1 MLTVA
6 EETLTGLA
14 AKRKQQITRHLYGQ
28 EINPET
34 YAVYKADMLLNRI
47 LATTT

>member
-6 EETLTGLA
+6 EETIIAIGKKRGLQVEA
-14 AKRKQQITRHLYGQ
+14 RLYGQ

-34 YAVYKADMLLNRI
+34 YAI
-47 LATTT
+47 C

>member
-6 EETLTGLA
+6 EETLIEIA
-14 AKRKQQITRHLYGQ
+14 AKRLQQARCLLYGQ

-34 YAVYKADMLLNRI
+34 PGAAH
-47 LATTT
+47 